1 MTYQL
6 KDQETGDAIDF
17 DVMDHKTARAKN
29 AILIKQDSDY
39 RWVEV
44 EIAPTT
50 RYPMPAEDESFSD
63 WQDRRTTNGGR

>member
-6 KDQETGDAIDF
+6 KDQETGDTIDRA
-17 DVMDHKTARAKN
+17 VMDQKTARAKN
-29 AILIKQDSDY
+29 AILFNQDSDY
-39 RWVEV
+39 RWVAV